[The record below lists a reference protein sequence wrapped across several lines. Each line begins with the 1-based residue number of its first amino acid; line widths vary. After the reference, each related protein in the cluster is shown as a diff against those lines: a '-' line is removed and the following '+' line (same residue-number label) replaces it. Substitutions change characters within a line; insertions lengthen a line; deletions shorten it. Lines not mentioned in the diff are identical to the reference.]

1 MIITKETKERF
12 LQMLE
17 ANQIIVIQSNQPN
30 RKTYDYKIIG
40 ANSNGKWDF
49 TPMAAELSY
58 YDNNRRKTIE
68 RLAIRSPHNSADVID
83 SILESLQKEGLFRT
97 DLSNWEMH
105 QYSSEHIV
113 TFFI

>member
-12 LQMLE
+12 AKMLRDR
-17 ANQIIVIQSNQPN
+17 QIIVIQSSKPN

-40 ANSNGKWDF
+40 ANSEGKWDF

-58 YDNNRRKTIE
+58 YANNSSTQIK
-68 RLAIRSPHNSADVID
+68 RLAIRSPHSSDDVIT
-83 SILESLQKEGLFRT
+83 SVLEGLQKEGLFNRYKN
-97 DLSNWEMH
+97 LYQLH
-105 QYSSEHIV
+105 VFAQEHIT